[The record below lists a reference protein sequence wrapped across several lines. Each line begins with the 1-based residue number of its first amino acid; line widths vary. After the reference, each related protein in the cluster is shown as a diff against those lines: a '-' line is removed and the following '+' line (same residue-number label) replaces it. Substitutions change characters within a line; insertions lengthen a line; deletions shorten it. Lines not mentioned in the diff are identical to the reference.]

1 MQIVRGTFLV
11 QVQLAVDVIHVMHHQ
26 AHRKLSVTRFDGIDQ
41 LHVLVIRTMRAVA
54 AFVLGDDQR
63 SLRHQAALEADQ
75 RRITR
80 GLGQLEVEFAGK
92 TNAGTAVTT
101 GEAVALLA
109 HHLPQFVELLEGS
122 VLHGQFSDGPFDHA
136 PGEEHLAGLFHRGAG
151 HHRAA
156 VRPQQHHAFV
166 GQARQGAA
174 DDGAADAEDLA
185 QRFLAQLGARCQT
198 LLEDRLENMRVDDV
212 VLGSAAPGLAG
223 THWFL
228 ERLQL
233 FVHGH
238 SSTGIGLSDPDCN
251 TSQWGGGKSW

>member
-1 MQIVRGTFLV
+1 M
-11 QVQLAVDVIHVMHHQ
+11 
-26 AHRKLSVTRFDGIDQ
+26 
-41 LHVLVIRTMRAVA
+41 
-54 AFVLGDDQR
+54 
-63 SLRHQAALEADQ
+63 
-75 RRITR
+75 
-80 GLGQLEVEFAGK
+80 EFAGK

-212 VLGSAAPGLAG
+212 VLGTTAASLAG
-223 THWFL
+223 TRRFL
-228 ERLQL
+228 QRLQL
-233 FVHGH
+233 FVHG
-238 SSTGIGLSDPDCN
+238 LSRHEGKYGAIVHRLSRFCRWPFTYIAVVRRIAHTKDKTLFAFFVHKSIIHRA
-251 TSQWGGGKSW
+251 TS